1 MSPALLLSKKHSN
14 STVGLHTL
22 IHFLFMMLKPSVHS
36 NERHHNKRPVSPLHC
51 AHPARRC
58 QMKTWKT
65 VLAASSLLLL
75 MPLTQAAPPS
85 FEQYPAKRY
94 QGKNAAVKLNADT
107 RSFRTRF
114 RDLSHEKANFAGH
127 YAVGYAG
134 CGTGC
139 VLGMMVD
146 VKNGATQ
153 FIGSVSD
160 CPPKEGFEG
169 WRDKDIAFKP
179 NSRLLII
186 TGIINEDDNEHPV
199 CSKQYWLE
207 QNGKLKRIRTEVL

>member
-1 MSPALLLSKKHSN
+1 
-14 STVGLHTL
+14 
-22 IHFLFMMLKPSVHS
+22 
-36 NERHHNKRPVSPLHC
+36 
-51 AHPARRC
+51 
-58 QMKTWKT
+58 MKTWKT

-169 WRDKDIAFKP
+169 WRFGFLFHI
-179 NSRLLII
+179 
-186 TGIINEDDNEHPV
+186 
-199 CSKQYWLE
+199 
-207 QNGKLKRIRTEVL
+207 

>member
-1 MSPALLLSKKHSN
+1 MN
-14 STVGLHTL
+14 
-22 IHFLFMMLKPSVHS
+22 
-36 NERHHNKRPVSPLHC
+36 
-51 AHPARRC
+51 
-58 QMKTWKT
+58 TWKT
-65 VLAASSLLLL
+65 AVAASSLLLL
-75 MPLTQAAPPS
+75 MPLVHAAPPS

-160 CPPKEGFEG
+160 CPPKEGFER
-169 WRDKDIAFKP
+169 WRDKEIAFRP
-179 NSRLLII
+179 NSRLFVI

-207 QNGKLKRIRTEVL
+207 QNGKLKRIHTEVL

>member
-1 MSPALLLSKKHSN
+1 
-14 STVGLHTL
+14 
-22 IHFLFMMLKPSVHS
+22 
-36 NERHHNKRPVSPLHC
+36 
-51 AHPARRC
+51 
-58 QMKTWKT
+58 MKTWKT
-65 VLAASSLLLL
+65 VLAASSLLLI
-75 MPLTQAAPPS
+75 PLAQAAPPS

-160 CPPKEGFEG
+160 
-169 WRDKDIAFKP
+169 
-179 NSRLLII
+179 
-186 TGIINEDDNEHPV
+186 
-199 CSKQYWLE
+199 
-207 QNGKLKRIRTEVL
+207 